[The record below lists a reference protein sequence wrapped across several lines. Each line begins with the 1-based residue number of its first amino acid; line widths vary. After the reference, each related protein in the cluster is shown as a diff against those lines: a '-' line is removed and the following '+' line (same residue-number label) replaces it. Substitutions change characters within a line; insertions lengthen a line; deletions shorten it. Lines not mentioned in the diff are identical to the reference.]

1 MSRGTCDVIGA
12 KLDTSHVERDSFHM
26 TTESKGGWLT
36 RQMERESASVRRV
49 ADAMGV
55 TTKTVYEWLNGKT
68 AVSEERVPRLAEV
81 LGVSEI
87 EARRGLGY
95 WVPADEPAV
104 IAVPGALDRQLRREM
119 AELQQ
124 DLAGL
129 DPSRRVSYRIL
140 SQALKTEIEG
150 IQLRLRQLE
159 ELRDQATREP
169 ETGS

>member
-1 MSRGTCDVIGA
+1 MSRGTCDVLYA
-12 KLDTSHVERDSFHM
+12 KLDTAHVERDSFHM
-26 TTESKGGWLT
+26 TDGKGEWLT
-36 RQMERESASVRRV
+36 RQMDRADVSVRQA
-49 ADAMGV
+49 ADALGV

-95 WVPADEPAV
+95 WVPADEPTS
-104 IAVPGALDRQLRREM
+104 IAVPGALDRQLRQEM

-140 SQALKTEIEG
+140 SKALEAEIDE
-150 IQLRLRQLE
+150 IQHRLRQLE
-159 ELRDQATREP
+159 QLRDQATREP